1 MRLPYLISLALL
13 GCCAVIMAADN
24 VDLRVST
31 RKEVLK
37 GVSAAIHAFSQVEL
51 LNLVSVAHVPL
62 VVGLIRLAT
71 LEMGSKMP
79 FKSPWSS
86 SPIIPPF
93 GRCLLHDVMV
103 LQRLFRESISASN
116 LAVLCL

>member
-51 LNLVSVAHVPL
+51 LNLVSSVHMQL
-62 VVGLIRLAT
+62 VVCLIRLTAV
-71 LEMGSKMP
+71 EMGSKIP
-79 FKSPWSS
+79 FKSPWCST
-86 SPIIPPF
+86 PIIPPVGKF
-93 GRCLLHDVMV
+93 LIMTSRFFKDY
-103 LQRLFRESISASN
+103 SIN
-116 LAVLCL
+116 QFLR

>member
-1 MRLPYLISLALL
+1 MRLPSLISLALF

-24 VDLRVST
+24 VELRVST

-51 LNLVSVAHVPL
+51 LNLVSVAYELLGGCLVRL
-62 VVGLIRLAT
+62 VVLNMGLKT
-71 LEMGSKMP
+71 P

-86 SPIIPPF
+86 STIIPPWVDA
-93 GRCLLHDVMV
+93 CYMT
-103 LQRLFRESISASN
+103 S
-116 LAVLCL
+116 